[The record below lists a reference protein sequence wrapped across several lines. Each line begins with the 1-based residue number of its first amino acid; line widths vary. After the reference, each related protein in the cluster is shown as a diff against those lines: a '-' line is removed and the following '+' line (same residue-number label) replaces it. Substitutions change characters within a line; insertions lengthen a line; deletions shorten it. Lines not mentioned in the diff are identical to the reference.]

1 MRKLIIT
8 AQDKLP
14 ERALQCAAK
23 KAAKAAGKLLGKPFC
38 AGLLFTDDENI
49 RRLNSQ
55 FRGVDRETDVLSF
68 PSGVDDYLGDIAI
81 SLPRAQRQAQ
91 EIGQSLEREVAFLTA
106 HAMLHLFGYDHETQ
120 PAEDAMRAMQRK
132 VMRRLG
138 YDTEE

>member
-1 MRKLIIT
+1 MRKLYIT

-14 ERALQCAAK
+14 PATICKAAK
-23 KAAKAAGKLLGKPFC
+23 RAAKAAGRLEAKHFR

-55 FRGVDRETDVLSF
+55 FRSVDKATDVLSF

-81 SLPRAQRQAQ
+81 SLERAQQQAD

-106 HAMLHLFGYDHETQ
+106 HAMLHLFGYDHETEQ
-120 PAEDAMRAMQRK
+120 EEQVMRGMQRK
-132 VMRRLG
+132 IMEKMGL
-138 YDTEE
+138 